1 MWLPSVPGVFACCSS
16 CMSETAKRS
25 VPPLRIA
32 IAYLTWWAD
41 PSKAGAV
48 QLEEAAAHLDEAGQE
63 HAAWCLAA
71 MLTMGV
77 SAGDELRWLA
87 AAIAEWA

>member
-1 MWLPSVPGVFACCSS
+1 
-16 CMSETAKRS
+16 MSEMAKRS
-25 VPPLRIA
+25 VPPLRVA
-32 IAYLTWWAD
+32 VGHVTWWAD

-48 QLEEAAAHLDEAGQE
+48 QLEEAAADLDEAGRE

-77 SAGDELRWLA
+77 WAGDELHRLA
-87 AAIAEWA
+87 VAIAERT